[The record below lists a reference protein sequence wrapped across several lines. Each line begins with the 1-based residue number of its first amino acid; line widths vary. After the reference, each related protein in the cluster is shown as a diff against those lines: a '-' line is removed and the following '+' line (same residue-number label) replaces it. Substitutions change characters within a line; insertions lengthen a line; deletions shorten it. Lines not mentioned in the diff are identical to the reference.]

1 MFDFLINVALSLVTG
16 VLSGLIV
23 ARAAALKSLT
33 RQAHNI
39 INNWEYMRSSCGKGW
54 DIHQKADTLL
64 LQDIASNLFY
74 LKQVDLGKAV
84 QKATQAIRDAQ
95 SGTITPTVTPNL
107 HQVDA
112 NAHKWIREAKI
123 NWKAI
128 LLNGPL

>member
-1 MFDFLINVALSLVTG
+1 MFDFLINIAFSLITG
-16 VLSGLIV
+16 VISGLVV

-33 RQAHNI
+33 RQAHNT

-54 DIHQKADTLL
+54 DIDQKADTRL

-84 QKATQAIRDAQ
+84 QKAANAIQDAQ
-95 SGTITPTVTPNL
+95 SGAVAPTGSPSL